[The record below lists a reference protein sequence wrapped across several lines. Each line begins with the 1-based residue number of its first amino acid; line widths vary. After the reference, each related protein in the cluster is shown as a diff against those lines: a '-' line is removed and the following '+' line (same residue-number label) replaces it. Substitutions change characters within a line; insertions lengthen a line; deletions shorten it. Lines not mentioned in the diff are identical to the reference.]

1 MKQANTVKVLK
12 SLADE
17 TRLSMV
23 RRLAEMDCEVVGNE
37 IVTDCSHALN
47 LSQPTMSHHFNKLVA
62 ADVLIER
69 KVGVE
74 KMYQLNKELLENIG
88 IDPNKL

>member
-1 MKQANTVKVLK
+1 MKPVNTVNVLK

-17 TRLSMV
+17 TRLSIV
-23 RRLAEMDCEVVGNE
+23 RRLAAIDREVASNEVVTE
-37 IVTDCSHALN
+37 CSQALQ

-62 ADVLIER
+62 AEVLIEH

-74 KMYQLNKELLENIG
+74 KLYRLNKELLENAG
-88 IDPNKL
+88 INPNKL